1 MPVGH
6 PTRNALG
13 RVEMGAMAAELI
25 LSILSERRLG
35 PLAHGLEEGRP
46 GKLFKGAKWAV
57 RAGLALRLFRAR
69 GGPWTHHVAS
79 VLYLAAGLMF
89 RYAWVGAGPRS
100 ARDDRMVAEMARSRR
115 HGD

>member
-25 LSILSERRLG
+25 LSIVNERRLG
-35 PLAHGLEEGRP
+35 PLAKGLESGRP
-46 GKLFKGAKWAV
+46 
-57 RAGLALRLFRAR
+57 
-69 GGPWTHHVAS
+69 WT
-79 VLYLAAGLMF
+79 
-89 RYAWVGAGPRS
+89 
-100 ARDDRMVAEMARSRR
+100 RR